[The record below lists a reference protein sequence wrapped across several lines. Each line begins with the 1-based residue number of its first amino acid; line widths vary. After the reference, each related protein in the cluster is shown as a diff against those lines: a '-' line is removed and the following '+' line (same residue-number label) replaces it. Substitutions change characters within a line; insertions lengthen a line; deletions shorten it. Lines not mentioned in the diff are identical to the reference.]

1 MSSPLTKPASPWA
14 VKIAQEGKDQGLP
27 HKKIRQ
33 KLVLQGLEPEL
44 IDNVLNGD
52 MDSSGRDQGPLEPS
66 SPPTSPMRRQ
76 VSTRKFHDMLE
87 TGISPA
93 AVRQKMAMA
102 GCPPEEIKCFFATH
116 PITTKVEEQ
125 EVA

>member
-1 MSSPLTKPASPWA
+1 MPTNSHYLQILVEIMSSPLTKPASPWA

-76 VSTRKFHDMLE
+76 VSTRSVIWTSTKARTEVRGLS
-87 TGISPA
+87 GASP
-93 AVRQKMAMA
+93 
-102 GCPPEEIKCFFATH
+102 
-116 PITTKVEEQ
+116 
-125 EVA
+125 